1 MKHSALQS
9 SARLSP
15 SLPECGRNDPAICLG
30 EDEGS
35 PISRVSG
42 PRVNLWWSHTSIHV
56 MGESN
61 VCTYMYMVYIPCT
74 WYGHCLSPATSCIVL
89 TIVSWYGVLAVSGLK
104 CCLWCMLRLWWL
116 VCCLLEHPGA
126 MSKFSDYM
134 ASLHG
139 CSTDE
144 TQPASAMALERL
156 GRAPPQRIGGQ
167 WWWGVSKPEYD
178 DAGYAHQ
185 DVIYTSWCPHPCL
198 GILSG

>member
-1 MKHSALQS
+1 
-9 SARLSP
+9 
-15 SLPECGRNDPAICLG
+15 
-30 EDEGS
+30 
-35 PISRVSG
+35 
-42 PRVNLWWSHTSIHV
+42 
-56 MGESN
+56 
-61 VCTYMYMVYIPCT
+61 
-74 WYGHCLSPATSCIVL
+74 
-89 TIVSWYGVLAVSGLK
+89 
-104 CCLWCMLRLWWL
+104 
-116 VCCLLEHPGA
+116 

-156 GRAPPQRIGGQ
+156 GRGGETQLCAPPQRISGQ
-167 WWWGVSKPEYD
+167 WWWGISKPVYD

>member
-9 SARLSP
+9 STRLSP
-15 SLPECGRNDPAICLG
+15 SLSECGRNDAVICLG
-30 EDEGS
+30 EDEDS
-35 PISRVSG
+35 PISRASG

-61 VCTYMYMVYIPCT
+61 ECTYMHMVYIPCT

-89 TIVSWYGVLAVSGLK
+89 TISCSACRIWSQ
-104 CCLWCMLRLWWL
+104 MLLPPWWL
-116 VCCLLEHPGA
+116 VCCPLGHPGA

-156 GRAPPQRIGGQ
+156 GRAPPQRKCGQ
-167 WWWGVSKPEYD
+167 WWWGVSKPVYD

-185 DVIYTSWCPHPCL
+185 GVIYTSWCPHPCL
-198 GILSG
+198 GILSV